1 MNDLHM
7 NVKVCE
13 GCGALWVRAALST
26 VVYCRGCMER
36 LSDFPRAL
44 GVRSPQRKTR
54 VRCADVDQQR
64 TFRVIEGG
72 AR

>member
-7 NVKVCE
+7 DLKVCE
-13 GCGALWVRAALST
+13 GCGALWVRAGAAEG
-26 VVYCRGCMER
+26 VYCRNC
-36 LSDFPRAL
+36 LAKLADFPVARGRRKPL
-44 GVRSPQRKTR
+44 NKTR
-54 VRCADVDQQR
+54 VRCADVDQKR